1 MKKLRRNYFI
11 TFSILFSVFLS
22 FILTYLFSFLN
33 EKPIHSEI
41 LNNYSTL
48 KSFIFRVLIGP
59 FFETLIFQA
68 IIIEFLIYHL
78 KIKTLTMPILISGI
92 IFGSLHYFN
101 NFNTTYMAYTILLG
115 FMFAL
120 IYATA
125 KKRKDINPFFITF
138 TCHFFINFIAFV
150 IRIY

>member
-1 MKKLRRNYFI
+1 MKKLGRNYFI
-11 TFSILFSVFLS
+11 AFSILFSIFLS
-22 FILTYLFSFLN
+22 FILTYLFSFFN

-41 LNNYSTL
+41 VNNYSTL

-68 IIIEFLIYHL
+68 LIIEFLTYHL
-78 KIKTLTMPILISGI
+78 KIKTLIIPVLISGI

-101 NFNTTYMAYTILLG
+101 NLNATYMLYSILLG

-120 IYATA
+120 IYLIA
-125 KKRKDINPFFITF
+125 KKRKDISPFFITF
-138 TCHFFINFIAFV
+138 ICHFFINFISFV
-150 IRIY
+150 ARIY

>member
-1 MKKLRRNYFI
+1 MKNLSRNYFI
-11 TFSILFSVFLS
+11 AFSILISVFLS

-41 LNNYSTL
+41 VNNYSTL

-68 IIIEFLIYHL
+68 MIIEFLTYHL
-78 KIKTLTMPILISGI
+78 KIKTLTTPVLISGI

-101 NFNTTYMAYTILLG
+101 NLNATYMLYSILLG

-120 IYATA
+120 IYLIA
-125 KKRKDINPFFITF
+125 KKRKDISPFFITF
-138 TCHFFINFIAFV
+138 ICHFFINFIAFV
-150 IRIY
+150 ARIY